1 MRQFFQRVFK
11 NFLSVVH
18 IFTKISNY
26 DHESLLQAE
35 NVQSPPL
42 KFWKSPPLSQCWG
55 RGVSPLPTDQ
65 TPIKKSQRSRLL
77 YHLKSLSI
85 RSFSRSLSICKKVA
99 SQLNPFLACRP
110 SPGSFMP
117 LTIEPCPLLM
127 QNKGIERGGEILA
140 ALFGQYQMLP

>member
-1 MRQFFQRVFK
+1 MRQFFWRVFE

-18 IFTKISNY
+18 ILTKISNY

-35 NVQSPPL
+35 SVQSPPL

-55 RGVSPLPTDQ
+55 REVSPLPTDR
-65 TPIKKSQRSRLL
+65 TPIKNPQIQAVIPLE
-77 YHLKSLSI
+77 I
-85 RSFSRSLSICKKVA
+85 TINSFFQSKPTICKKLA

-110 SPGSFMP
+110 SPGSFMH

-127 QNKGIERGGEILA
+127 LNKGIERGGEIL
-140 ALFGQYQMLP
+140 